1 MKVYCILLVFIHKY
15 LLLYNIVEKNEESQI
30 LYKKAKNFLPPL
42 HFNMKP
48 QTAIILLLV
57 FVTLSMTTTN
67 AAHLYA
73 NAGLLLKLF
82 GVFPYDAD
90 INDAV
95 GIYGKCFW
103 QISELSS
110 KSSKVVLQIV
120 QFCFVHIVQCCLNW
134 SSLINLKTIFN
145 KPFL

>member
-48 QTAIILLLV
+48 QTAIILLIV

-82 GVFPYDAD
+82 GVQSTLD
-90 INDAV
+90 IV
-95 GIYGKCFW
+95 EF
-103 QISELSS
+103 
-110 KSSKVVLQIV
+110 
-120 QFCFVHIVQCCLNW
+120 
-134 SSLINLKTIFN
+134 
-145 KPFL
+145 